1 MFYLKIVNSPQTVV
15 NRLKNRIYYSV
26 NCGLFTKNYGQFS
39 YFYHMII
46 EFYKYQGT
54 GNDFIM
60 IDDRENEFDVDDGGL
75 ITALCERRMGI
86 GADGLILLREHDVLD
101 FEMIYFNADGKQ
113 SSMCGNGGRCIIAF
127 AETLEMIG
135 TETTFMAI
143 DGEHKGKIMDDGIA
157 LQMQDVSEIKG
168 VGDGLVMDTGSPHYI
183 EMVDDL
189 EHLNVNKEGKRIRNS
204 KEFKKEGIN
213 VNFVLDAAQLQM
225 RTYERGVEDET
236 LSCGTGVVATA
247 IAMHYTNCIEDNLV
261 SIKTKGGELTVSFE
275 EFNGGYRNI
284 WLIGEASMVYTGEFE
299 C

>member
-1 MFYLKIVNSPQTVV
+1 MV
-15 NRLKNRIYYSV
+15 
-26 NCGLFTKNYGQFS
+26 
-39 YFYHMII
+39 
-46 EFYKYQGT
+46 
-54 GNDFIM
+54 
-60 IDDRENEFDVDDGGL
+60 
-75 ITALCERRMGI
+75 
-86 GADGLILLREHDVLD
+86 
-101 FEMIYFNADGKQ
+101 
-113 SSMCGNGGRCIIAF
+113 
-127 AETLEMIG
+127 
-135 TETTFMAI
+135 I